1 MKKIKLKSLVDTQTD
16 NIDDIYSNI
25 VKELNLG
32 TKETKN
38 KNLDNYIKQCP
49 KPTKPKKD
57 EDLLLAM
64 TKRLN
69 VVESKLKEYANVIK
83 DKDKE
88 ITKLKKE
95 LNNEKDKHA
104 ICDNCI
110 KLNKVI
116 DRQNEFINK
125 LYAFLQENGITIIDS
140 AKDPKAKS
148 ELDTKIK
155 HLENELNKLHINN
168 TNELNTDNHSSL
180 GTTVKETDD
189 DDDDDNGYNPKK
201 LPRTIDIKTLSR
213 RIDEMNNLIY
223 EEGNASSNFV
233 SEDGKIFKLAHRK
246 EIQITFFQNGLV
258 IEGYQFFNYN
268 SVPAQKI
275 LQDIIDGYSPYILKE
290 RYPNGVIMKTVNNLH
305 LSHDS
310 SDNNNNKVGSCL
322 ATGEKKYISGREFAN
337 MFPEKVI
344 KNGRVLHIRED
355 MEKILNLAKPASS
368 TSDIDTEK
376 ETYEIYD
383 KTNTNENDVA
393 KIKVQITTVN
403 KAVFVLISK
412 HSKIQPLF
420 DFIQKYTNACL
431 AKTSLTLKIK
441 TIKDYAFIINYP
453 FQVITYDNANTIEEL
468 KMHPSI
474 FVTFDTAAKY
484 EPKK

>member
-1 MKKIKLKSLVDTQTD
+1 MKKIKLKSLVDAQTE

-25 VKELNLG
+25 VKELNLEN
-32 TKETKN
+32 KETKH
-38 KNLDNYIKQCP
+38 KHLDNHFKHCP
-49 KPTKPKKD
+49 KPSQAKKD
-57 EDLLLAM
+57 EELLHAM

-69 VVESKLKEYANVIK
+69 VVETKLKDCAAVIK

-88 ITKLKKE
+88 IAKLKKE
-95 LNNEKDKHA
+95 LTSAKDGHSL
-104 ICDNCI
+104 CDNCI

-116 DRQNEFINK
+116 DRQNEFISK
-125 LYAFLQENGITIIDS
+125 LYAFLQDNGITIVDS
-140 AKDPKAKS
+140 AKDPKAKA
-148 ELDTKIK
+148 ELDSKIK
-155 HLENELNKLHINN
+155 QLEHELNKLHINN
-168 TNELNTDNHSSL
+168 NTELNDNNESS
-180 GTTVKETDD
+180 GTVIKDTDD
-189 DDDDDNGYNPKK
+189 NDDYNPKK
-201 LPRTIDIKTLSR
+201 LPRTIDIKTLNR
-213 RIDEMNNLIY
+213 RIEEMNSLIY

-290 RYPNGVIMKTVNNLH
+290 RYPNGVLMKTVNNLH
-305 LSHDS
+305 LSHDVKQS
-310 SDNNNNKVGSCL
+310 GDNKVGSCL
-322 ATGEKKYISGREFAN
+322 ATGEKKYISGREFAD
-337 MFPEKVI
+337 MFPETVI
-344 KNGRVLHIRED
+344 KGGRVLHIRED
-355 MEKILNLAKPASS
+355 MEKILNLAKPAVSC
-368 TSDIDTEK
+368 DVDTEK

-383 KTNTNENDVA
+383 KATTSDKDIS

-403 KAVFVLISK
+403 KAIFVFISK
-412 HSKIQPLF
+412 NSKVQPLF

-441 TIKDYAFIINYP
+441 TIRDYVLIINYP
-453 FQVITYDNANTIEEL
+453 FQLITYDNTSTIDEL

-474 FVTFDTAAKY
+474 FVTFDTASKY
-484 EPKK
+484 QPK

>member
-25 VKELNLG
+25 VKELNLD

-38 KNLDNYIKQCP
+38 KNLENFIKQCP

-69 VVESKLKEYANVIK
+69 VVESKLKEYTNVIK
-83 DKDKE
+83 DKE
-88 ITKLKKE
+88 IAMLKKE
-95 LNNEKDKHA
+95 LNSEKDKHA
-104 ICDNCI
+104 LCDNCI

-116 DRQNEFINK
+116 DRQSEFINK

-148 ELDTKIK
+148 ELDNKLK
-155 HLENELNKLHINN
+155 LLEHELNKLHINN
-168 TNELNTDNHSSL
+168 NELNIHNESSPSSS
-180 GTTVKETDD
+180 GTVIKENDD
-189 DDDDDNGYNPKK
+189 DDDDSYNPQK
-201 LPRTIDIKTLSR
+201 LPRTIDIKTLTR
-213 RIDEMNNLIY
+213 RIEEMNSLIY

-305 LSHDS
+305 LSHDNKPIG
-310 SDNNNNKVGSCL
+310 DNKVGSCL

-344 KNGRVLHIRED
+344 KGGRVLHIRED
-355 MEKILNLAKPASS
+355 MEKILNLAKPTTTS
-368 TSDIDTEK
+368 SDIDTEK

-383 KTNTNENDVA
+383 KKSTNEKDIS
-393 KIKVQITTVN
+393 KIKVQITAVN
-403 KAVFVLISK
+403 KAIFVLISK
-412 HSKIQPLF
+412 DSKVQPLF

-441 TIKDYAFIINYP
+441 TIRDYVFIINYP
-453 FQVITYDNANTIEEL
+453 FQLITYDNTNTIDEL

-474 FVTFDTAAKY
+474 FVTFDTASKY